1 MKRWWVPAAALAAL
15 AIVGCSK
22 EEPTQPSQ
30 PKNYMPLAVGN
41 WWVYSRV
48 QLDTNGNV
56 KPGMEWRDSTVV
68 VGTVRI
74 AGKTAYALVSYID
87 EEAVDTTYVAL
98 EGNKLYMYM
107 DTSGMFE
114 SPFRVFGPW
123 MLVVDFSGQSW
134 STQAQDSIRVDDVEL
149 FGYRGTFIGVAQL
162 SGRRVGSEAVQIRE
176 RGQMVQAE
184 KFELKQSIIGNLETG
199 GLRIPVRYEVP
210 ITMWFAE
217 NIGRVADRTGPGSL
231 NVQLPPPLP
240 PQQMKVEGGAANVLL
255 NYQVR

>member
-1 MKRWWVPAAALAAL
+1 MKRWWVPAAALAVL
-15 AIVGCSK
+15 VMVGCSK
-22 EEPTQPSQ
+22 EEPTQPTQPTQ

-48 QLDTNGNV
+48 ELDTNGNV

-74 AGKTAYALVSYID
+74 AGKTAYALLSYID
-87 EEAVDTTYVAL
+87 EEAGDTTYVAL

-107 DTSGMFE
+107 DTSGM
-114 SPFRVFGPW
+114 SDNPLSVFGPW
-123 MLVVDFSGQSW
+123 MLMVDFSGQPW
-134 STQAQDSIRVDDVEL
+134 STQDSVRLDNVEL
-149 FGYRGTFIGVAQL
+149 FGYTGTFIGVAQL

-176 RGQMVQAE
+176 RGQTVQAE
-184 KFELKQSIIGNLETG
+184 KFELKPSIIGNFEAQG
-199 GLRIPVRYEVP
+199 IRVPVQYEMP
-210 ITMWFAE
+210 IAMWFAE

-231 NVQLPPPLP
+231 NIQLPPPLP
-240 PQQMKVEGGAANVLL
+240 PQQMKFEGEAGVLL